1 MKILKSMVMST
12 VAALIVAAGPEAA
25 APVVGMSAAAE
36 AAPAKPAL
44 KCKNPTKYKLVPAGT
59 KLKNGKTT
67 KRATCIL
74 AKAKKP
80 TSCTVTKNGK
90 VINKGVLKT
99 RTMRLESGKTR
110 TVSRCVK
117 VAAKPVIT
125 PASCKAGQVF
135 RAKGAK
141 IGGKRGK
148 AKIAKANSCV
158 AVRA

>member
-1 MKILKSMVMST
+1 MKFMKSMVLST

-25 APVVGMSAAAE
+25 APVVGMDVAAE
-36 AAPAKPAL
+36 AAPAKPSI

-80 TSCTVTKNGK
+80 LKCKAGSVA
-90 VINKGVLKT
+90 KT
-99 RTMRLESGKTR
+99 RVMKLESGKTR
-110 TVSRCVK
+110 TTTRCMKKAVK
-117 VAAKPVIT
+117 PIIT
-125 PASCKAGQVF
+125 ASSCKAGQVF

-148 AKIAKANSCV
+148 PKFAKAAACV
-158 AVRA
+158 PMRA